1 MEENKVNQDV
11 NQDVSDEE
19 NLSQFPDTQI
29 RIDVSGSK

>member
-1 MEENKVNQDV
+1 MEENNV

-19 NLSQFPDTQI
+19 NNVVQFPDTQI

>member
-1 MEENKVNQDV
+1 MVENNV

-19 NLSQFPDTQI
+19 NNLAQFPDTQI